1 MSNLKN
7 RVTIPTDK
15 VVFSD
20 KSQCTQHVYEY
31 SEVKA
36 NAQQKHHILMLRQ
49 RAGAAGSLSRR
60 TPITMIHHN
69 YRTVI
74 YVVTH

>member
-1 MSNLKN
+1 MSDLKN
-7 RVTIPTDK
+7 RVPMLTEK

-20 KSQCTQHVYEY
+20 KSQCTQHVHEC

-49 RAGAAGSLSRR
+49 RTTAAGSLSRR
-60 TPITMIHHN
+60 TAITMIHHN
-69 YRTVI
+69 YSTVI
-74 YVVTH
+74 DIVIH